1 MVNYDETH
9 RQELAFKLAGVSVVL
24 SVINGPAQIALI
36 DAAAQA
42 GVRRFAP
49 AEFEGPAALRPQQ
62 DALDRGKRAALE
74 RLQYYQTR
82 GMQYTSFVCGIL
94 YERFAPG
101 GMYASRIGL
110 RSGIGAEGD
119 YLMNITQKKAQI
131 PFGTNGQA
139 AIVSLTSAED
149 VGKFVAGAISLPQW
163 PPELRMRGDRMNVSS
178 LVQVAEM
185 VRGIAC
191 SPCLEVVRKL
201 TSGRCWLPESSVQ
214 LPEHAVSPPA
224 CPVRPEYATAA
235 SSDHSDGYCQ
245 RALRFRIPESQLL
258 GCRDSH
264 KVPGLAAGSLE
275 GSLSHGIYDTLD
287 GSLTASKMGIVIVTW
302 TLHSFIVRKKE
313 ASRHSGRSLQVSDQG
328 VRGVRYLSLQSLT
341 F

>member
-1 MVNYDETH
+1 MRVAIAGSNGLACSIADAITTNTYHQIIILSRAPKPQLSARGWQVVVVNYDDSH

-24 SVINGPAQIALI
+24 SVISGPAQIALI

-119 YLMNITQKKAQI
+119 YLVNISQRKAQI
-131 PFGTNGQA
+131 PYGTNGQP

-149 VGKFVAGAISLPQW
+149 VGKFVAAAISLPQW
-163 PPELRMRGDRMNVSS
+163 PPELRMSGDRMQVSR
-178 LVQVAEM
+178 LVQIVEM
-185 VRGIAC
+185 VRGAGFEKAHYNSQSMWSALQLAQSAQNIQQQLRVITLMA
-191 SPCLEVVRKL
+191 
-201 TSGRCWLPESSVQ
+201 TASGRFDFASPNLNSLVAVTPTRFQAWLQE
-214 LPEHAVSPPA
+214 AW
-224 CPVRPEYATAA
+224 
-235 SSDHSDGYCQ
+235 
-245 RALRFRIPESQLL
+245 
-258 GCRDSH
+258 RD
-264 KVPGLAAGSLE
+264 
-275 GSLSHGIYDTLD
+275 
-287 GSLTASKMGIVIVTW
+287 
-302 TLHSFIVRKKE
+302 R
-313 ASRHSGRSLQVSDQG
+313 
-328 VRGVRYLSLQSLT
+328 
-341 F
+341 

>member
-1 MVNYDETH
+1 MRVAIAGSNGLACSIADAITSNTYHQIIIFSRAPKPQLSARGWQVVVVNYDEYH
-9 RQELAFKLAGVSVVL
+9 RQKLAFKLAGVSVVL
-24 SVINGPAQIALI
+24 SVISGPAQIALI

-131 PFGTNGQA
+131 PFGTNGQP

-185 VRGIAC
+185 VRGAGFQRAQYN
-191 SPCLEVVRKL
+191 SQ
-201 TSGRCWLPESSVQ
+201 SMQ
-214 LPEHAVSPPA
+214 LALQHAQAAQNIQQQLRVITLM
-224 CPVRPEYATAA
+224 ATANGRFDFA
-235 SSDHSDGYCQ
+235 SPNLNSLV
-245 RALRFRIPESQLL
+245 AVTPTRFQAWLQ
-258 GCRDSH
+258 
-264 KVPGLAAGSLE
+264 
-275 GSLSHGIYDTLD
+275 
-287 GSLTASKMGIVIVTW
+287 
-302 TLHSFIVRKKE
+302 E
-313 ASRHSGRSLQVSDQG
+313 AWKDR
-328 VRGVRYLSLQSLT
+328 
-341 F
+341 

>member
-1 MVNYDETH
+1 MRVAIAGSNGLACSIADAITSNTYHQIIIFSRAPKPQLSARGWQVVVVNYDEYH
-9 RQELAFKLAGVSVVL
+9 RQELAFKLAGVTVVL
-24 SVINGPAQIALI
+24 SVISGPAQIALI

-110 RSGIGAEGD
+110 GSGIGAEGD

-131 PFGTNGQA
+131 PFDNNGQP

-163 PPELRMRGDRMNVSS
+163 PLELRMRGDRMNVSS

-185 VRGIAC
+185 VRGAGFQKAQYN
-191 SPCLEVVRKL
+191 SQRM
-201 TSGRCWLPESSVQ
+201 Q
-214 LPEHAVSPPA
+214 LALQHAQAAQNIQQQLRVITLM
-224 CPVRPEYATAA
+224 ATANGRFDFA
-235 SSDHSDGYCQ
+235 SPN
-245 RALRFRIPESQLL
+245 LN
-258 GCRDSH
+258 
-264 KVPGLAAGSLE
+264 SLV
-275 GSLSHGIYDTLD
+275 
-287 GSLTASKMGIVIVTW
+287 AVTP
-302 TLHSFIVRKKE
+302 TSFQAWLQE
-313 ASRHSGRSLQVSDQG
+313 AWKDR
-328 VRGVRYLSLQSLT
+328 
-341 F
+341 